1 MDISVKRLTNKIV
14 VDYDKLARATEALRE
29 LGNKIVV
36 TIGSWD
42 LLHIGHVRYLINA
55 KSHGDILVVGTD
67 SDRAI
72 KLYKGPLRPIIPEVE
87 RIEMVSY
94 QSCVDYVTVVDD
106 VDEKGCWQYDLIK
119 RTRPDV
125 FIAVEDSYSEEQ
137 KADIAKFC
145 GQLVVLPRQAEN
157 TSTSKMIQDTLKKHL
172 TEMIDILGRR

>member
-1 MDISVKRLTNKIV
+1 MDVSVKRLTNKIV

-29 LGNKIVV
+29 LGNKIVI

-42 LLHIGHVRYLINA
+42 LFHIGHVRYLISA
-55 KSHGDILVVGTD
+55 KSHGDILVVGAD

-72 KLYKGPLRPIIPEVE
+72 KLYKGPLRPITPEVE

-94 QSCVDYVTVVDD
+94 QSCVDYVTAVDD
-106 VDEKGCWQYDLIK
+106 VDEKGRWQYDLIK
-119 RTRPDV
+119 RIRPDV

-145 GQLVVLPRQAEN
+145 GQLIILPRQAE
-157 TSTSKMIQDTLKKHL
+157 TSTSKMIQDMLKKHL